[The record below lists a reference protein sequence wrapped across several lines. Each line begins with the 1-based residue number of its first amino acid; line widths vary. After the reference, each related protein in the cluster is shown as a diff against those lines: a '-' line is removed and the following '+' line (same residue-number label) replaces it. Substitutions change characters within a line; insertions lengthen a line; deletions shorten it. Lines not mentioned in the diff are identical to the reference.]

1 MLMVGASTELGMTAK
16 LVGSLGLVLDIVGV
30 CILFKFGFPQPDLDD
45 SIKLVLEES
54 DPDAP
59 KRRKLY
65 VTMSVSGLV
74 CLVAGFALQLLA
86 VWT

>member
-1 MLMVGASTELGMTAK
+1 MTPKVIAS
-16 LVGSLGLVLDIVGV
+16 VGLVLDIIGV

-59 KRRKLY
+59 RKRRLY
-65 VTMSVSGLV
+65 VAMSVAGLV
-74 CLVAGFALQLLA
+74 CLISGFGLQLWAL
-86 VWT
+86 WM